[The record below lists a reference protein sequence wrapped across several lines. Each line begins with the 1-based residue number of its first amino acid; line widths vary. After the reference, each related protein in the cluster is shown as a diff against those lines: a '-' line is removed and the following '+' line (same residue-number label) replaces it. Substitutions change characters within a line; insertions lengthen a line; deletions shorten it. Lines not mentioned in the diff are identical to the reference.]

1 MADQTKPVVV
11 SVVPVLNE
19 ESTII
24 KCLSSL
30 CEQTYPHSLHR
41 IYVLDGGSSDLTRD
55 LVEDFISNKKP
66 KTPQISIHDNPGK
79 YVAEARNLALEL
91 APDSTDYLLEIIG
104 HCSVSKTH
112 IETMVKV
119 MTELQI
125 SNEQPIGALGVKVVT
140 RDEDLGLV
148 ESWIESCLESPLA
161 SGNGQFEN
169 FSGTERTK
177 VPAFCLHSRKAL
189 DDVGGWDTSF
199 ITSQDSDISMRLLN
213 AGYQLFRTDE
223 VSVKMAKRTSLLSWS
238 KMGFRYGFWRTKLL
252 KKHQNRTSAREFLPW
267 FGLLLT
273 IALYLARQDFWYFP
287 GLLYLIVLGYEGVR
301 FSILKRNLT
310 MIIGV
315 PIATIIL
322 HTFFSLGLVYGIFG
336 KTRSFNDRETN
347 NGNIN

>member
-24 KCLSSL
+24 QCLSSL

-41 IYVLDGGSSDLTRD
+41 IYVLDGGSSDSTRD
-55 LVEDFISNKKP
+55 LVEDFISTKQS
-66 KTPQISIHDNPGK
+66 KTPQISIYDNPGR
-79 YVAEARNLALEL
+79 YVAEARNLALEMV
-91 APDSTDYLLEIIG
+91 PDSTDYLLEIIG
-104 HCSVSKTH
+104 HCSVSNNH
-112 IETMVKV
+112 VETLVKV

-125 SNEQPIGALGVKVVT
+125 SNEQPVGAVGVKVVT
-140 RDEDLGLV
+140 REGDLGLV
-148 ESWIESCLESPLA
+148 ESWIESSLASPLA

-189 DDVGGWDTSF
+189 HDVGGWDTSF
-199 ITSQDSDISMRLLN
+199 ITSQDSDLSMRLIN

-223 VSVKMAKRTSLLSWS
+223 VSVKMAKRTSLISWA

-252 KKHQNRTSAREFLPW
+252 KKHQNRASAREFLPW

-273 IALYLARQDFWYFP
+273 IVLYFANQDYWYLP
-287 GLLYLIVLGYEGVR
+287 GLLYLIVLGLEGIR
-301 FSILKRNLT
+301 FSIKKRNLT

-322 HTFFSLGLVYGIFG
+322 HTFFSIGLVYGIFG

-347 NGNIN
+347 NGNLN